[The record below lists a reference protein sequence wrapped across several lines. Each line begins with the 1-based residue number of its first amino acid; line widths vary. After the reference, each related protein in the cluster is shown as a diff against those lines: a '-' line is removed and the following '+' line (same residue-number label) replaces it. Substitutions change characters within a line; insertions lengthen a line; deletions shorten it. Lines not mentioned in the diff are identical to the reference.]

1 MSPIQ
6 EEVDDVAVND
16 PVFGKR
22 DLVTGNHQL
31 GIVVAYS
38 GKVAELAL
46 PVALGDFIGNLNIED
61 SIIQKIE
68 ALGIHASKEQMKEV
82 IILLCTVRPMTRE
95 KLAALLQRKEDYIRI
110 KFLKEMVKNG
120 ELHYLYPEMVKHPEQ
135 AYIANSQE
143 ERHE

>member
-1 MSPIQ
+1 
-6 EEVDDVAVND
+6 
-16 PVFGKR
+16 
-22 DLVTGNHQL
+22 
-31 GIVVAYS
+31 
-38 GKVAELAL
+38 
-46 PVALGDFIGNLNIED
+46 
-61 SIIQKIE
+61 
-68 ALGIHASKEQMKEV
+68 MKEV

-135 AYIANSQE
+135 AYIAYSQE